1 MLKRLFSLISVGSI
15 VTNAIRLLLIIE
27 FINAFA
33 NDRKLA
39 LAFSVIA
46 FLATF
51 IPAFLKHLKIDT
63 GAEMQIV
70 ILVIIYGSLFLGEV
84 RGFYEGIWW
93 DILLK
98 GVAAMALSFI
108 GLTVILTLE
117 NEDLL
122 DASPFMLILLSFS
135 VSFMLGT
142 MWEIAEFILDSIFG
156 FTLQNLGTGITAH
169 DLLINAIAA
178 FVVSVSGYFYTKHG
192 GRNLVSG
199 FIVKIMHSNPKLF
212 RSRKFLE
219 TPSEKIKALIAHGE
233 GPKLEF
239 KSSIRTNLHTNV
251 FDKNIEFAILK
262 TIVAY
267 LNTDGGTIT
276 IGVSDQGEILGL
288 EKDAFPSNDKLK
300 LHVNNMIKEHI
311 GSQFR
316 PFIDFELFPIDDK
329 HILKID
335 CLPSTKRVFL
345 KQNSE
350 EEFYVRNGP
359 ATIKLAGNAL
369 IDYIAHRFK

>member
-1 MLKRLFSLISVGSI
+1 MIKYLFSRLSVGTI
-15 VTNAIRLLLIIE
+15 ITNAIRLLLIIE
-27 FINAFA
+27 FVNSFA

-51 IPAFLKHLKIDT
+51 IPVFLKHLKIDT
-63 GAEMQIV
+63 GTEMQIV

-84 RGFYEGIWW
+84 RGFYDGFWW
-93 DILLK
+93 DVLLK
-98 GVAAMALSFI
+98 SVAAIALSFI

-117 NEDLL
+117 NENLL
-122 DASPFMLILLSFS
+122 DASAFMLILLSFS
-135 VSFMLGT
+135 VSFMLGAV
-142 MWEIAEFILDSIFG
+142 WEITEFALDNVFG
-156 FTLQNLGTGITAH
+156 FNLQALGTGVTAH

-178 FVVSVSGYFYTKHG
+178 FVVSVCGYFYTKHG

-199 FIVKIMHSNPKLF
+199 FIVKIMHSNPRLF

-219 TPSEKIKALIAHGE
+219 TPSEKIKNLITQGE
-233 GPKLEF
+233 GPRLEF
-239 KSSIRTNLHTNV
+239 KSSIRTNLHTNA

-267 LNTDGGTIT
+267 LNTEGGTLIV
-276 IGVSDQGEILGL
+276 GVSDRGEILGL

-316 PFIDFELFPIDDK
+316 AFIDFELFPLDDN
-329 HILKID
+329 HVLKID
-335 CLPSTKRVFL
+335 CLPGAKRVFL
-345 KQNSE
+345 RQNSE

-359 ATIKLAGNAL
+359 ATIRLSGNAL
-369 IDYIAHRFK
+369 IDYVAHRFR

>member
-1 MLKRLFSLISVGSI
+1 MLKGFFSRLTVGAI

-27 FINAFA
+27 FIDAFA

-46 FLATF
+46 FIATF

-122 DASPFMLILLSFS
+122 DASSFMLILLSFS
-135 VSFMLGT
+135 ISFMLGT

-156 FTLQNLGTGITAH
+156 FTLQTLGTGVTAH

-178 FVVSVSGYFYTKHG
+178 FVVSMSGYFYTKHG

-199 FIVKIMHSNPKLF
+199 FIVKIMHSNPHLF

-219 TPSEKIKALIAHGE
+219 TPSEKIKFMISQGE

-239 KSSIRTNLHTNV
+239 KSSIRTNLHTNT

-276 IGVSDQGEILGL
+276 VGVSDQGGILGL

-329 HILKID
+329 HLLKID

-345 KQNSE
+345 KQNSD

-359 ATIKLAGNAL
+359 ATIRLSGNAL
-369 IDYIAHRFK
+369 IDYVAHRFK

>member
-1 MLKRLFSLISVGSI
+1 MKS
-15 VTNAIRLLLIIE
+15 
-27 FINAFA
+27 
-33 NDRKLA
+33 
-39 LAFSVIA
+39 
-46 FLATF
+46 
-51 IPAFLKHLKIDT
+51 
-63 GAEMQIV
+63 
-70 ILVIIYGSLFLGEV
+70 
-84 RGFYEGIWW
+84 
-93 DILLK
+93 
-98 GVAAMALSFI
+98 VAAMALSLI
-108 GLTVILTLE
+108 GLTVVLTLE
-117 NEDLL
+117 EEGLL
-122 DASPFMLILLSFS
+122 DASSFMLILLSFS
-135 VSFMLGT
+135 VSFMLGAL
-142 MWEIAEFILDSIFG
+142 WEIAEFTLDSVFG

-178 FVVSVSGYFYTKHG
+178 LMVSVFGYFYTKHG

-199 FIVKIMHSNPKLF
+199 FIVKIMHSNPQLF

-219 TPSEKIKALIAHGE
+219 TPSEKIKFMISQGE

-239 KSSIRTNLHTNV
+239 KSSIRTNLHTNAI
-251 FDKNIEFAILK
+251 DKNIEFATLK

-267 LNTDGGTIT
+267 LNTEGGTI
-276 IGVSDQGEILGL
+276 IVGVSDDGTILGL

-335 CLPSTKRVFL
+335 CLPSPKRVFL
-345 KQNSE
+345 RQNSE

-359 ATIKLAGNAL
+359 ATIRLSGNAL
-369 IDYIAHRFK
+369 IDYVSHRFK